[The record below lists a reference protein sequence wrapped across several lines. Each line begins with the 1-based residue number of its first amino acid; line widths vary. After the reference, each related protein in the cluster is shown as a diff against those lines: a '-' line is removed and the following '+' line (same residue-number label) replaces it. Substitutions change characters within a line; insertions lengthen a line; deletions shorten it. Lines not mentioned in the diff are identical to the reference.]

1 MITVLNI
8 EISTDLGVLLLL
20 SFSLGIFIISQTLKL
35 YINPASLINSP
46 SSENAM
52 ENVDKSSTRSIA
64 IFSIVLVI
72 IQFTLPNTADLE
84 LGFWGVLTV
93 SVLTLSASFLMISF
107 VLEIW
112 GSRKNYLFN
121 LQQSALRYAGL
132 LLFVGLYFLLTAEGI
147 SGLNTA
153 VFAFFL
159 LGSWTL
165 WILHEIDYI
174 FNIERKEWIK
184 NNYDS
189 KYRCLKI
196 AASGFKKKMF
206 HYYEK

>member
-20 SFSLGIFIISQTLKL
+20 SFSLGIFIISQALKL

-72 IQFTLPNTADLE
+72 IQFTLPNTANLE
-84 LGFWGVLTV
+84 LRFWGVLTV

-132 LLFVGLYFLLTAEGI
+132 LLFVGLYFLLTSEGI

-174 FNIERKEWIK
+174 FNIERKEWMK

-189 KYRCLKI
+189 KYRCLKT
-196 AASGFKKKMF
+196 AAAGFKKKMF
-206 HYYEK
+206 HHYEK